1 MLNRNEF
8 IKGTIGKR
16 KINSKLTSS
25 LADVREFIRIKFE
38 YVQNVLSYYHLYF

>member
-16 KINSKLTSS
+16 KTNPKLTSS
-25 LADVREFIRIKFE
+25 LADVRKFIRIKMA